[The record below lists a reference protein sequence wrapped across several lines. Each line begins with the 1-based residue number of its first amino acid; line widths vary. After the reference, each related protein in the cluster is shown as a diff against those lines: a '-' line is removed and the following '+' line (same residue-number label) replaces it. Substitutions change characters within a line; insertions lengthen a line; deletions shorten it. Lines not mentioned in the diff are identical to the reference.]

1 MRLIVETISKFF
13 KKNGTRIPALED
25 ISFEVKDNEFVSIV
39 GPSGCGKSTLLKCI
53 AGLIPPD
60 KGVIKFEN
68 ISDKKRPL
76 SAIVFQELCL
86 FPWRNVTKNISFGLE
101 ELGIPKKLRD
111 EKVSSFIEIMKLKG
125 FERFYPMELS
135 GGMRQRVALAR
146 AMVIEPE
153 LLLMDEPMGSLD
165 AITAQELQL
174 ELMDIIAKRK
184 QSVLYVTHSI
194 PEAVFL
200 SDKVIVMSQRPNKI
214 KAIVDIH
221 PPRPRTKAFKTSKEF
236 VDYLDILW
244 GILG

>member
-1 MRLIVETISKFF
+1 MRLIVEGLYKNFQ
-13 KKNGTRIPALED
+13 KNGTRVQALED
-25 ISFEVKDNEFVSIV
+25 ISFEIDDGEFVSIV

-60 KGVIKFEN
+60 KGLVKYEN
-68 ISDKKRPL
+68 IIDTKRPL
-76 SAIVFQELCL
+76 NSIVFQELGL
-86 FPWRNVTKNISFGLE
+86 FPWRNVYKNISFGLE
-101 ELGIPKKLRD
+101 ELGIPKEIRKQ
-111 EKVSSFIEIMKLKG
+111 KVNTFLELIKLKG
-125 FERFYPMELS
+125 FEKFYPTELS
-135 GGMRQRVALAR
+135 GGMRQRVAIAR

-200 SDKVIVMSQRPNKI
+200 SDRVIVMSARPGKI
-214 KAIVDIH
+214 KAIVKIEL
-221 PPRPRTKAFKTSKEF
+221 PRPRPKAFKTSQEF
-236 VDYLDILW
+236 VGYLDMLW
-244 GILG
+244 EILG